1 MLVLNNISFEFG
13 SRYLYENTSWHIKP
27 FEKIGL
33 IGANGTGKST
43 LLRIIV
49 GEYQLSGGEI
59 TKRKDLSI
67 GFLNQDLLSYD
78 SQNSILEVAMEAFE
92 VQNRLAKDIDI
103 YLHQLETDHSEE
115 LLHKL
120 HDAQSHFE
128 ALD

>member
-13 SRYLYENTSWHIKP
+13 SRYLYQDTSWHIKP

-59 TKRKDLSI
+59 TKRKSK
-67 GFLNQDLLSYD
+67 D
-78 SQNSILEVAMEAFE
+78 STHSGHENTSACFYFFTSCIA
-92 VQNRLAKDIDI
+92 RLMVM
-103 YLHQLETDHSEE
+103 LCFVS
-115 LLHKL
+115 
-120 HDAQSHFE
+120 
-128 ALD
+128 